1 MKRGEAPAKKRV
13 GRKSRAVGAK
23 RGELATSAARIDAFV
38 QAMTS
43 GANMTQTDAAIAA
56 GYAPRNAHVTA
67 SRLMA
72 DPMVRDRI
80 KEAQARREAA
90 CAMSARE
97 RMDLLVSI
105 ARGEVL
111 APIGIAEGCAIEAP
125 PKHADR
131 IKSVDILNKMTG
143 AYPDLKHKVEVSQVP
158 ATAEQL
164 RAALEQAQRVEEM
177 RKRLGS

>member
-1 MKRGEAPAKKRV
+1 MKRGTAPAKKRV
-13 GRKSRAVGAK
+13 AKKSRPTGQRRAAS
-23 RGELATSAARIDAFV
+23 ATSAMRVDAFV
-38 QAMTS
+38 EAMIS
-43 GANMTQTDAAIAA
+43 GANITQTDAAIAA
-56 GYAPRNAHVTA
+56 GYAPRSAHVQA

-131 IKSVDILNKMTG
+131 IKSIDILNKMTG